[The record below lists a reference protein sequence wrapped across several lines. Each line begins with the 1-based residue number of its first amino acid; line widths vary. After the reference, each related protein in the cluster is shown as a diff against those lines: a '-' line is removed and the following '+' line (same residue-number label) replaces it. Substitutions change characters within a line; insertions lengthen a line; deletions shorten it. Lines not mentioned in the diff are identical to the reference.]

1 MRFDEAAATWDE
13 SPARQERSRALA
25 DELIPIIQTNRLKT
39 GLDFGAA
46 TGLLSVYLTEY
57 LEQITLVDVSEGMI
71 REARR
76 KIVQLGAANM
86 EVRCQDLLTVPLN
99 KQFDILYTLMTL
111 HHVADTG
118 RLLRDFQPLLHPG
131 GALAI
136 ADLDAEDGSFHG
148 PGFTGHCGF
157 ERATLEKQLRATG
170 FDEVTFS
177 TCYVMCKATTQGM
190 REYPLFLAVAARPAA
205 SH

>member
-57 LEQITLVDVSEGMI
+57 LEQIVLVDVSEGMI

-76 KIVQLGAANM
+76 KIEQLGAANM

-111 HHVADTG
+111 HHIKDVEGALKTFHHH
-118 RLLRDFQPLLHPG
+118 LRPG
-131 GALAI
+131 GYCCI
-136 ADLDAEDGSFHG
+136 ADLDQEDGSFHIEFPDFDG
-148 PGFTGHCGF
+148 HNGFDQRELKVLMEKGGFTAVQSHIFYSIGHEG
-157 ERATLEKQLRATG
+157 
-170 FDEVTFS
+170 
-177 TCYVMCKATTQGM
+177 
-190 REYPLFLAVAARPAA
+190 REYPLFFMVGKKE
-205 SH
+205 